1 MLLQDE
7 QYVIQWLSQYGALT
21 RTQVIRLLKDKRPQ
35 TAEKIIQNLKKQ
47 LRVTGI
53 CEGYYLGLD
62 PMVQPDQRIILA
74 VWVLLQF
81 IDRVEPMAHYPAVYP
96 SQLYFL
102 KDGIGY
108 EIVVLYD
115 GEQHLT
121 RLLQPQEDLKY
132 ILVLPHITMAKEL
145 RLPKAPCLFST
156 VDYNGRDEP
165 EVTFYTGGAQHGN
178 AANTI

>member
-21 RTQVIRLLKDKRPQ
+21 KTQVIRLLRDRTPQ
-35 TAEKIIQNLKKQ
+35 AAEKIIRNLKKQ
-47 LRVTGI
+47 LRVAEVSG
-53 CEGYYLGLD
+53 GYYLGLD
-62 PMVQPDQRIILA
+62 SMVQPDQRIILA

-81 IDRVEPMAHYPAVYP
+81 IDKVEPMAHYPTTYP
-96 SQLYFL
+96 SQIYFL
-102 KDGIGY
+102 KDGVGY

-121 RLLQPQEDLKY
+121 RLLQPQEELKY
-132 ILVLPHITMAKEL
+132 ILVLPHISMVREL
-145 RLPKAPCLFST
+145 RLPKAPCLFAT

-165 EVTFYTGGAQHGN
+165 DVTFYTGGEQSEAVKV
-178 AANTI
+178 